1 MKTIAADPTAPL
13 LLERNGAIATLRFNR
28 PDALNAINVPMA
40 NAFLTAVQSIAADP
54 GVRAVVL
61 RGNGRGFMAGGDLAT
76 LRADPVQGA
85 IDILT
90 PLNAALQLLAQMN
103 APVIAQVHGAAAG
116 AGLSLVLMADY
127 VIAAEGTRFNLAY
140 INLGTSCDVGA
151 SWALPRT
158 VGVRKALEI
167 ALLGEAFTADDA
179 LRLGLINRIVPAVE
193 LDSATTT
200 LAQRLAAG
208 PTVAYG
214 AMKRL
219 MRADG
224 PHSARTTGGRKRRLC
239 AVRRHRGLPC
249 GGGGFSPT
257 PKRAICGPLTGH
269 RYGGAP
275 FFHGLCRN
283 TSPRA
288 AINTMAGTLS
298 CQSAH

>member
-1 MKTIAADPTAPL
+1 MKNTATDPAAATTAPSAPSPQPPL
-13 LLERNGAIATLRFNR
+13 LLERQGAIATLRFNR
-28 PDALNAINVPMA
+28 PEALNAINVPMA

-90 PLNAALQLLAQMN
+90 PLNQALQLLAQMN

-151 SWALPRT
+151 SWALPRI
-158 VGVRKALEI
+158 VGVRQALEI

-179 LRLGLINRIVPAVE
+179 LRLGLVNRVVPGAE
-193 LDSATTT
+193 LDSATAA
-200 LAQRLAAG
+200 LAQRLANG
-208 PTVAYG
+208 PTLAYG

-219 MRADG
+219 MRASMD
-224 PHSARTTGGRKRRLC
+224 HT
-239 AVRRHRGLPC
+239 LPEQ
-249 GGGGFSPT
+249 
-257 PKRAICGPLTGH
+257 L
-269 RYGGAP
+269 
-275 FFHGLCRN
+275 
-283 TSPRA
+283 A
-288 AINTMAGTLS
+288 AEKDAFVHCAGTEDFRAGVEAFHQR
-298 CQSAH
+298 QSPQFVGR

>member
-1 MKTIAADPTAPL
+1 MKNTATDPAAAATAPSAPAPQPPL
-13 LLERNGAIATLRFNR
+13 LLERHGAVATLRFNR
-28 PDALNAINVPMA
+28 PEALNAIDVPMA
-40 NAFLTAVQSIAADP
+40 NAFLAAVQSIAADP

-151 SWALPRT
+151 SWALPRI
-158 VGVRKALEI
+158 VGVRQALEI

-179 LRLGLINRIVPAVE
+179 LRLGLVNRVVPGAE
-193 LDSATTT
+193 LDSATTA
-200 LAQRLAAG
+200 LAQRLASG
-208 PTVAYG
+208 PTLAYG

-219 MRADG
+219 MRASMD
-224 PHSARTTGGRKRRLC
+224 HT
-239 AVRRHRGLPC
+239 LPEQLAAE
-249 GGGGFSPT
+249 
-257 PKRAICGPLTGH
+257 K
-269 RYGGAP
+269 GA
-275 FFHGLCRN
+275 FVHC
-283 TSPRA
+283 
-288 AINTMAGTLS
+288 AGTEDFRAGVEAFHQR
-298 CQSAH
+298 QSPQFVGR